1 MSNKNEILTIAGK
14 RVRVAYRKPGEDCCA
29 LCCFGG
35 GGGETCDG
43 LVEGEEWPCE
53 KFNLATAYFV
63 EAEQPEEEALWPGAN
78 PLVPDQGVT
87 IDGKRYEKRYF
98 RIGDAC
104 SRCAFKVGEDDKG
117 RAFCKD
123 HGKPEKPCT
132 PDREKGVLV
141 YFIAADQLQEETH
154 TLQEWAKIMAERPD
168 LRAEFDKM
176 CPPQPIQGS
185 IAPEADL
192 EAVKDAYCDVC
203 GHFHHTTPNY
213 ICRQDCRYY
222 TDFINRLNP
231 KHNGFKWHKLSEQLP
246 PLGVPVLAFHHNW
259 INADFNPEGIR
270 IGHLQENCSSYDG
283 KYDFCSAHW
292 WDYQD
297 CFVTISK
304 SDIEGKEQGFSED
317 IVNSIMPEYWIE
329 LPMFNPKHK

>member
-1 MSNKNEILTIAGK
+1 MSNQVEQIRAGLAKLESENNCGTEDFIEAK
-14 RVRVAYRKPGEDCCA
+14 R
-29 LCCFGG
+29 
-35 GGGETCDG
+35 
-43 LVEGEEWPCE
+43 
-53 KFNLATAYFV
+53 
-63 EAEQPEEEALWPGAN
+63 
-78 PLVPDQGVT
+78 
-87 IDGKRYEKRYF
+87 
-98 RIGDAC
+98 
-104 SRCAFKVGEDDKG
+104 
-117 RAFCKD
+117 
-123 HGKPEKPCT
+123 
-132 PDREKGVLV
+132 
-141 YFIAADQLQEETH
+141 
-154 TLQEWAKIMAERPD
+154 
-168 LRAEFDKM
+168 
-176 CPPQPIQGS
+176 